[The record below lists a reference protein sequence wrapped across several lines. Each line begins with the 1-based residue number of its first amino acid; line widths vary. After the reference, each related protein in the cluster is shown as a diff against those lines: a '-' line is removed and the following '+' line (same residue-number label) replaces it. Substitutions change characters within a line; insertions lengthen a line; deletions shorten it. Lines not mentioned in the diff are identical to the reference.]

1 MVSIVVRHG
10 NESCY
15 NCESCTF
22 SERKE
27 PNSEGIVRDVDIPV
41 CRYKGLRVDYPY
53 WCSHY
58 TKGRPKINGQR
69 NYMVRFAIRGF
80 VDVPVCAV
88 NEDKAEENAWGELK
102 NVDIDKYHIDF
113 DLKKVE
119 LDE

>member
-1 MVSIVVRHG
+1 
-10 NESCY
+10 
-15 NCESCTF
+15 
-22 SERKE
+22 
-27 PNSEGIVRDVDIPV
+27 
-41 CRYKGLRVDYPY
+41 
-53 WCSHY
+53 
-58 TKGRPKINGQR
+58 
-69 NYMVRFAIRGF
+69 MVRFAIRGF